1 MDFLTFYTGVIATL
15 HFPSRKQVWLI
26 FDFEKDMFSNF
37 LSIQSYESL
46 VLEYSNDVIGICIV
60 IRVNKYE

>member
-1 MDFLTFYTGVIATL
+1 
-15 HFPSRKQVWLI
+15 
-26 FDFEKDMFSNF
+26 MFSNF